1 MFGFHGRKRRQLFV
15 LSVSHRIGTRS
26 ERRRAMTGSV
36 QRKGKIYYAIIDLN
50 GKRKW
55 IRGGPT
61 KKDAQRKLNE
71 RLGEVEAGTYKELPK
86 TTFAGEL
93 WGLQWGDVD
102 WYAKQIHVKRSL
114 YRQQFQSPRQRLLSE
129 IST

>member
-1 MFGFHGRKRRQLFV
+1 
-15 LSVSHRIGTRS
+15 
-26 ERRRAMTGSV
+26 MTGSV
-36 QRKGKIYYAIIDLN
+36 QRKGKIYYAIIALN

-86 TTFAGEL
+86 TTFAGSYGAYSGAM
-93 WGLQWGDVD
+93 WTGT
-102 WYAKQIHVKRSL
+102 
-114 YRQQFQSPRQRLLSE
+114 QSRFM
-129 IST
+129 